1 MIDKIN
7 DIYNQYDCGD
17 ISDTDAISEITE
29 IFLKEHPE
37 MESIF
42 NEIDDM
48 WNDGTIDSGDVLMR
62 IMDIVE
68 E

>member
-29 IFLKEHPE
+29 IFLK
-37 MESIF
+37 SYTF
-42 NEIDDM
+42 Q
-48 WNDGTIDSGDVLMR
+48 TK
-62 IMDIVE
+62 
-68 E
+68 